1 MKITKEELTSIIRQ
15 ELSEG
20 TDLKVGD
27 EVLFHGKN
35 KGIVKQIHTRGKL
48 KGMIDVQKKGRTSE
62 VTIDAS
68 SVTKARNSSV
78 NEAKQPDL
86 SKYKTKTLTD
96 LYAVLY
102 GKANTAKE
110 KAGVEKIRAELVK
123 RKVIKKED
131 VNEEMYDCIRDYQ
144 GMGYSY
150 SEAVKKC
157 KGSVWDEKGGKRGK
171 HSKRE
176 GKEDTTMK
184 ITKERLKEIVRE
196 ELQALSEGPDIRNR
210 KYKTLSGKEVIAR
223 IKASKDKN
231 MKYWYPQNRR
241 KEIEKMKKVTVKDL
255 EDMLPDSYPGSAIY
269 GLWKDNEWKD

>member
-15 ELSEG
+15 ELSEA

-78 NEAKQPDL
+78 NEAKKADL
-86 SKYKTKTLTD
+86 GKFTTKALRD
-96 LYAVLY
+96 LYAVLD
-102 GKANTAKE
+102 GKASTPKE
-110 KAGVEKIRAELVK
+110 KAAVAQLRAELVK

-131 VNEEMYDCIRDYQ
+131 TV
-144 GMGYSY
+144 
-150 SEAVKKC
+150 
-157 KGSVWDEKGGKRGK
+157 
-171 HSKRE
+171 
-176 GKEDTTMK
+176 K

-196 ELQALSEGPDIRNR
+196 ELQTLTEGPDGRNR
-210 KYKTLSGKEVIAR
+210 KYKTLTGKEAIAR

-241 KEIEKMKKVTVKDL
+241 KEIERMRKVTPKDL